1 MKQGDVEE
9 EVFISSSWNIRSEGG
24 QVVESRPRETKA
36 IEIHEQQPSIVNGLK
51 AKCSWTF

>member
-9 EVFISSSWNIRSEGG
+9 GVVISSSWNIRSEGG
-24 QVVESRPRETKA
+24 QVVESTPRETKA
-36 IEIHEQQPSIVNGLK
+36 IEIHEQQPSVVNGLK